1 MRRPLIALIVALL
14 ALPLVVSAREKRFGY
29 CQTQS
34 LGTRVKTCTVE
45 VFITGTLSHPTQI
58 YQDNIGTPLGNPFT
72 ASSSTG
78 LWFFYADNARYDVKF
93 SGGTP
98 TITPAYTLSDY
109 LFLDIGSNLTF
120 TAVALQSASANIAQ
134 AGFIRMAQSDSI
146 RWRNS
151 ANTDDLR
158 LYLQPLAGNQP
169 VDLLTF
175 GLAAGGTGA
184 IAAGAFIQDGTSTTV
199 AATGALRMHIADFI
213 SWRNAANTNDFIL
226 AAAAAQGNLPESLYV
241 QNQASPGAEGFL
253 AGAFIQ
259 NGAVAT
265 IAAAGALRLHPS
277 DTINWRNNANTGDVV
292 LSRTGAADSLSWPN
306 SINAGANFNAGIG
319 GHFNTGNPSGAV
331 TGTVALA
338 STDTICWR
346 NATNVSDQ
354 CLSKNSADALVWP
367 NAISINGDTV
377 SGAARA
383 AFTAFLPGNLTSTW
397 TAGTWV
403 LSKPINAT
411 SIRVQVKTAPVGC
424 SPNAVIRIGDGVTNW
439 DTTITAAANGGPSGQ
454 SWGLTTLT
462 VSVLTA
468 AAGCGTS
475 PADANLI
482 MEYRT
487 N

>member
-1 MRRPLIALIVALL
+1 MLKRLARGILLSLLIGS
-14 ALPLVVSAREKRFGY
+14 LPVCLSAREKRFGY

-34 LGTRVKTCTVE
+34 LGVRVKTCTVE

-58 YQDNIGTPLGNPFT
+58 YQDNIGTLLGNPFT

-134 AGFIRMAQSDSI
+134 AGFIRMATSDTI
-146 RWRNS
+146 N
-151 ANTDDLR
+151 
-158 LYLQPLAGNQP
+158 
-169 VDLLTF
+169 
-175 GLAAGGTGA
+175 
-184 IAAGAFIQDGTSTTV
+184 
-199 AATGALRMHIADFI
+199 
-213 SWRNAANTNDFIL
+213 WRNAANTEDWKISIIS
-226 AAAAAQGNLPESLYV
+226 AQGNQSEAFYFSNTADTGISQLI
-241 QNQASPGAEGFL
+241 
-253 AGAFIQ
+253 AGAFVQ
-259 NGAVAT
+259 NGTVAT
-265 IAAAGALRLHPS
+265 VATAGALRLHGSDSIDWRNSANNGDIKIQTSGAGNGNYPADTLNPTGGFGANFFS
-277 DTINWRNNANTGDVV
+277 ANSSVTAASGLIRLQSIDTISWRNNANTGDITLNKDTSDALRLDHFPNVFSNRFTSASANPPA
-292 LSRTGAADSLSWPN
+292 LSGFMRIATD
-306 SINAGANFNAGIG
+306 
-319 GHFNTGNPSGAV
+319 
-331 TGTVALA
+331 
-338 STDTICWR
+338 DTICWR

-367 NAISINGDTV
+367 NAVSINGDTV

-454 SWGLTTLT
+454 FWGLTTLT

>member
-109 LFLDIGSNLTF
+109 LFLDMGGLQNIS
-120 TAVALQSASANIAQ
+120 ALAFQSASANIAQ
-134 AGFIRMAQSDSI
+134 SGTVQLAASDTVCWRNVANSADDCLSQDGSNRLTFSSSFIGMFTTASANPAQSGIFRLASGDSI
-146 RWRNS
+146 
-151 ANTDDLR
+151 
-158 LYLQPLAGNQP
+158 G
-169 VDLLTF
+169 
-175 GLAAGGTGA
+175 
-184 IAAGAFIQDGTSTTV
+184 
-199 AATGALRMHIADFI
+199 
-213 SWRNAANTNDFIL
+213 
-226 AAAAAQGNLPESLYV
+226 
-241 QNQASPGAEGFL
+241 
-253 AGAFIQ
+253 
-259 NGAVAT
+259 
-265 IAAAGALRLHPS
+265 
-277 DTINWRNNANTGDVV
+277 WRNNANTGDNI
-292 LSRTGAADSLSWPN
+292 LNKDAADALRLDHFPNVFSNRFTSASANPPALGGFMRLATDDKINWRNTANSADISLSKTAADQIDLSQFTALRLPVAAITPTTN
-306 SINAGANFNAGIG
+306 PALSGILQ
-319 GHFNTGNPSGAV
+319 
-331 TGTVALA
+331 LA

-354 CLSKNSADALVWP
+354 CLSKNSADVLVWP